1 MPGISAKSR
10 AGWRSWQLGI
20 KGTVCRLSSSS
31 STTTIPVIDLSPFVD
46 PHASESSKTQCA
58 EAVHHAAV
66 NVGFLYVK
74 NHGVDPSIMD
84 GALAH
89 ARAFFS
95 LPQVVKE
102 EISILNQYQAPSNKE
117 GTTPPLSCRGYQKA
131 MCGLGNRLMRA
142 FSLGFGLPENY
153 FAPFYHR
160 SFWCLRLIRYPPVS
174 PQERESLSSGLGCGE
189 HSDYGCLTLLNMD
202 ESTQAL
208 QARNTQGAW
217 IFADPIPGTL
227 LVNIGDM
234 LSRWSNGKFKSTPHR
249 VLPAVGKARISIP
262 FFFEPN
268 LDTLVVPLPECENY
282 ARAHGKIYSSVLF
295 ADHLRSKVTNN
306 FSFLEPSPT
315 ATSLTGSKVHTVD
328 GKGSERH

>member
-1 MPGISAKSR
+1 MSSLLSFSSSCPHPSVTRGIS
-10 AGWRSWQLGI
+10 
-20 KGTVCRLSSSS
+20 
-31 STTTIPVIDLSPFVD
+31 
-46 PHASESSKTQCA
+46 
-58 EAVHHAAV
+58 
-66 NVGFLYVK
+66 
-74 NHGVDPSIMD
+74 
-84 GALAH
+84 
-89 ARAFFS
+89 S
-95 LPQVVKE
+95 LPLFSWNTASPYVSFLSHFLK
-102 EISILNQYQAPSNKE
+102 NAF
-117 GTTPPLSCRGYQKA
+117 PLPF
-131 MCGLGNRLMRA
+131 LH
-142 FSLGFGLPENY
+142 SLLP
-153 FAPFYHR
+153 
-160 SFWCLRLIRYPPVS
+160 
-174 PQERESLSSGLGCGE
+174 Q

-268 LDTLVVPLPECENY
+268 LDTLVVPLRECENY

-315 ATSLTGSKVHTVD
+315 ATPLTGSKVHTVD